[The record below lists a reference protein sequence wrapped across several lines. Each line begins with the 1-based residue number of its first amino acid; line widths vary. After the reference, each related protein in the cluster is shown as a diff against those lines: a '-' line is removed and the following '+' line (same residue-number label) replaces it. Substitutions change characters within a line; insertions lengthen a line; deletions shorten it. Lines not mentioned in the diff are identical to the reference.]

1 MIILTCS
8 QGPGGRC
15 HSLPPPVCPQR
26 GLGLDTPLRSQESKK
41 CSDQHP
47 EDGALTQLV
56 LELQIG
62 EFFEKWVIQVLEV
75 WRTGQAFQAGKGS
88 SAVLLL
94 LVLHFLLQNQI
105 SEIQRFYTDS
115 DVC

>member
-1 MIILTCS
+1 M
-8 QGPGGRC
+8 
-15 HSLPPPVCPQR
+15 
-26 GLGLDTPLRSQESKK
+26 
-41 CSDQHP
+41 
-47 EDGALTQLV
+47 TQLV

-94 LVLHFLLQNQI
+94 LVLDFLLFGFVVI
-105 SEIQRFYTDS
+105 VFAELIVFFGPRK
-115 DVC
+115 